1 MKGKIHEFLFTFPTN
16 WYTILQYIFLGLC
29 IGAAY
34 WSDITTTVIFMG
46 IVVLFGSIIN
56 LISEKEKKQ
65 TQ

>member
-1 MKGKIHEFLFTFPTN
+1 MRLFFQS
-16 WYTILQYIFLGLC
+16 LQYIFLGLC